1 MSREETQE
9 RATDVGP
16 VKSKEKKKK
25 REKEAESMPMG
36 WARVDAAGPRA

>member
-1 MSREETQE
+1 MSREVTQE
-9 RATDVGP
+9 RATNVGP

-36 WARVDAAGPRA
+36 WARVDAAGV